1 MQDSRPRTITCPV
14 IFGLGVQV
22 ERSFGTKWLVNHLE
36 RLGFPISY
44 DDVTQYKQPAVESST
59 TEFSN
64 LHMEDKAFVQ
74 RFADNVDHNQLSVTG
89 KGTFHGIISAS
100 TF

>member
-1 MQDSRPRTITCPV
+1 MQDSRPRTIICPV

-22 ERSFGTKWLVNHLE
+22 EKSFGTKWLVNHLE
-36 RLGFPISY
+36 RIGFPISY
-44 DDVTQYKQPAVESST
+44 DEVTQYKRPAAESST

-64 LHMEDKAFVQ
+64 KAFVQ
-74 RFADNVDHNQLSVTG
+74 RFADNVDHNQVSVTG